1 MAEKKKKATEEQP
14 LPPMHEPVFDA
25 KATLACGEFIAW
37 AHRPGD
43 GKPDAM
49 LISRKG
55 AQRERLSDGSYR
67 EPGFGLTVAEL
78 PVLIALLQ
86 KFKDETLVKL
96 EKYGIEEEED

>member
-1 MAEKKKKATEEQP
+1 MAEKKKKTEDATP
-14 LPPMHEPVFDA
+14 LPMMHAAFDA
-25 KATLACGEFIAW
+25 KATLACGEFLAW

-67 EPGFGLTVAEL
+67 ELGFGLTVAEL
-78 PVLIALLQ
+78 PVLIALLE
-86 KFKDETLVKL
+86 KFKSETLPKL
-96 EKYGIEEEED
+96 EKYGIEEDDE

>member
-1 MAEKKKKATEEQP
+1 MAEKKKKATEEP
-14 LPPMHEPVFDA
+14 ALPTMHAAFDA
-25 KATLACGEFIAW
+25 KATLACGEFLAW

-67 EPGFGLTVAEL
+67 DPGFGLTVAEL

-86 KFKDETLVKL
+86 KFQDETLPKL
-96 EKYGIEEEED
+96 EKYGVEEEDD